1 MWSRIFIGIEFTFF
15 SIIVIT
21 IKIDGKPKMNFGIF
35 NRVGDQNRLSK
46 IILKTFGAVL
56 SIMVIVYILSIGL
69 SQSSIHISKT
79 F

>member
-1 MWSRIFIGIEFTFF
+1 MWSRISIGIKFTFF
-15 SIIVIT
+15 SIIDIT

-35 NRVGDQNRLSK
+35 NRVGDKNRLSK
-46 IILKTFGAVL
+46 IILKTFGVVL
-56 SIMVIVYILSIGL
+56 SIMVIVNILSIGL

>member
-1 MWSRIFIGIEFTFF
+1 
-15 SIIVIT
+15 
-21 IKIDGKPKMNFGIF
+21 MNFGIF
-35 NRVGDQNRLSK
+35 NRVGDKNRLSK

>member
-1 MWSRIFIGIEFTFF
+1 
-15 SIIVIT
+15 
-21 IKIDGKPKMNFGIF
+21 MNFGIF
-35 NRVGDQNRLSK
+35 NRVGDKNRLSK

-69 SQSSIHISKT
+69 SQSSIDISKT